1 LPANS
6 GDFLLLRSPSITSI
20 LYLLTLSTRT
30 MTPPPPKQPSD
41 SASSSSSSSSSLP
54 LWMVHH
60 RRHQQERRSLTGT
73 EDTSSSRNRNLQSLF
88 QQLHAVDG
96 GGVIASQF
104 APRRS
109 IMEILDHA
117 IQLEANYDDLQEQLQ
132 LPLRRH
138 RSVGSSRG
146 ASSTTPPTTSTD
158 RRPTGGSP
166 RDGPPNQDPA
176 AADDL
181 PSKKQ

>member
-1 LPANS
+1 
-6 GDFLLLRSPSITSI
+6 
-20 LYLLTLSTRT
+20 

-41 SASSSSSSSSSLP
+41 NASSSSSLP
-54 LWMVHH
+54 LWMAHH

-73 EDTSSSRNRNLQSLF
+73 DDTSSRNRNLHSLF

-96 GGVIASQF
+96 GGVLASQF

-109 IMEILDHA
+109 VMEILDDA
-117 IQLEANYDDLQEQLQ
+117 IQLQANYYDLQQQQ
-132 LPLRRH
+132 LPLRRP
-138 RSVGSSRG
+138 RSEGSSRG
-146 ASSTTPPTTSTD
+146 TTTPTSTT

-166 RDGPPNQDPA
+166 RDSHPNQDP